1 MVRIGVCVCNR
12 SKDVPKMFESIFT
25 MFFSK
30 NPAFVVQSFVQ
41 RTFKDFQLFF
51 KDFFHVCN
59 TTLPEYGTYRNN
71 ASRVRVPLST
81 MPKTSSVSCTH
92 PCKDETTLLA
102 GIFVFGHSIAL
113 L

>member
-1 MVRIGVCVCNR
+1 MVRIGVCNR
-12 SKDVPKMFESIFT
+12 SKDVPKMLQSLFKVL
-25 MFFSK
+25 FFSK
-30 NPAFVVQSFVQ
+30 NPAFVVQSFAQ

-51 KDFFHVCN
+51 KDFVHVCD
-59 TTLPEYGTYRNN
+59 TMFPEYGPYRNN

>member
-51 KDFFHVCN
+51 KDFFMYVTQRCPS
-59 TTLPEYGTYRNN
+59 TGPIETMLPELGFHCLQCPRP
-71 ASRVRVPLST
+71 AV
-81 MPKTSSVSCTH
+81 
-92 PCKDETTLLA
+92 
-102 GIFVFGHSIAL
+102 
-113 L
+113 